1 MSKSI
6 SKKNFQELT
15 RGVAIMEL
23 DFLERQQTQ
32 NLNNLAI
39 QVSPGIANFS
49 FKQLDLDREFIQ
61 NPNIL
66 ENNKVGKLTNKGIN
80 IENRFSELED
90 PIYDFDEAP
99 DISVPTRRR
108 EFKNSKNFSRRIK
121 NANKKLNNN
130 LKRY

>member
-1 MSKSI
+1 MESQSWNWI
-6 SKKNFQELT
+6 S
-15 RGVAIMEL
+15 
-23 DFLERQQTQ
+23 
-32 NLNNLAI
+32 
-39 QVSPGIANFS
+39 GIANFS

>member
-99 DISVPTRRR
+99 V
-108 EFKNSKNFSRRIK
+108 
-121 NANKKLNNN
+121 
-130 LKRY
+130 